1 MRISDWSSDVCSSDL
16 QFASGR
22 PRPAPARRSERRQ
35 AFPWGVCL
43 YLVGRELERHGRER
57 DVEVGVVIEPGD
69 TVPDGLHRETVAA
82 RALVALV
89 VEQRRFADDGTLE
102 HLVGLGIGARRTI
115 QERGA
120 AAFVDAAELAAELV
134 RLLPRQ

>member
-69 TVPDGLHRETVAA
+69 TVPDGLHRETVAE

-89 VEQRRFADDGTLE
+89 VEQRRSEE
-102 HLVGLGIGARRTI
+102 HTS
-115 QERGA
+115 
-120 AAFVDAAELAAELV
+120 ELQSLMRISYAVFCLKKKKKQ
-134 RLLPRQ
+134 PHI